1 MNAAGQTICLNMIVK
16 NEAAVIRRC
25 LDSVLPVIDR
35 WVIVDTGS
43 SDGTQDI
50 IREHLQNMP
59 GELHERPWRDFAA
72 NRTEALELARGKG
85 NYTLI
90 IDADDEVSVET
101 DAMPELT
108 ADSYTLEIADSGVVY
123 RRPQILKNALPFRYE
138 GVLHEYVTC
147 AGAGEAAH
155 LEAIRMLRNH
165 DGARRRDPEIF
176 RRDAALLEDALK
188 TETSP
193 FLIARYRF
201 YLAQS
206 YHDCG
211 EHELALANDLIRAE
225 LGFWDEE
232 IFMSLYRAARTMEKL
247 GRPAAEVIAAYLR
260 AADSNP
266 RRAEALHGAAKF
278 CRLQERYE
286 EGFQIAGRGLG
297 ILLPPGALFVEP
309 WIYDF
314 GLLDEF
320 AINAFW
326 CGHYKES
333 LVACLKILETGKLVG
348 TEDVRRIAAN
358 ARFAFAKL

>member
-43 SDGTQDI
+43 SDGTQGI
-50 IREHLQNMP
+50 IREHLRNTP

-72 NRTEALELARGKG
+72 NRTEALALARGQA

-90 IDADDEVSVET
+90 IDADDELAAE
-101 DAMPELT
+101 AGAIPELT
-108 ADSYTLEIADSGVVY
+108 ADSYTLEIADSGIVY
-123 RRPQILKNALPFRYE
+123 RRPQIVKNSLPFRYE

-147 AGAGEAAH
+147 AGAGDSAH

-165 DGARRRDPEIF
+165 DGARRRDPETY
-176 RRDAALLEDALK
+176 RRDAALLETALR

-211 EHELALANDLIRAE
+211 EDERSLENDLIRAG

-232 IFMSLYRAARTMEKL
+232 IFMSLYRAAQTMERL
-247 GRPAAEVIAAYLR
+247 GRPAAAVIAAYLR

-278 CRLQERYE
+278 CRLQGRFE
-286 EGFQIAGRGLG
+286 EGFRAAGRGLD

-309 WIYDF
+309 WIYES

-320 AINAFW
+320 AVNAYW
-326 CGHYKES
+326 SGHYKES
-333 LVACLKILETGKLVG
+333 LVACLKILETGKPLG
-348 TEDVRRIAAN
+348 DDIRRIAAN
-358 ARFAFAKL
+358 ARFALGKM

>member
-43 SDGTQDI
+43 SDGTQGI
-50 IREHLQNMP
+50 IREHLQAVP
-59 GELHERPWRDFAA
+59 GELYERPWRDFAA
-72 NRTEALELARGKG
+72 NRTEALALARGKG
-85 NYTLI
+85 HYTLI
-90 IDADDEVSVET
+90 IDADDELAVET
-101 DAMPELT
+101 DTIPELT
-108 ADSYTLEIADSGVVY
+108 ADSYTLEIADSGIVY
-123 RRPQILKNALPFRYE
+123 RRPQLVKNSLPFRYE
-138 GVLHEYVTC
+138 GVLHEFVTC
-147 AGAGEAAH
+147 PGAGDPAH
-155 LEAIRMLRNH
+155 LEAIRMVRNH

-176 RRDAALLEDALK
+176 RRDAALLEAVLE

-211 EHELALANDLIRAE
+211 EHERALENDLIRAG

-232 IFMSLYRAARTMEKL
+232 VFISLYRAAQTMERL
-247 GRPAAEVIAAYLR
+247 GRPEEKIIAAYLR
-260 AADSNP
+260 AADANP

-278 CRLQERYE
+278 CRLRERFE
-286 EGFQIAGRGLG
+286 EGFQIASRGLG

-309 WIYDF
+309 WIYEI

-320 AINAFW
+320 AVNAYW
-326 CGHYKES
+326 SGHYKDC
-333 LVACLKILETGKLVG
+333 LVACLKILETGKPVG
-348 TEDVRRIAAN
+348 EEIRRIAAN
-358 ARFAFAKL
+358 ARFALGKM

>member
-43 SDGTQDI
+43 SDGTQEI
-50 IREHLQNMP
+50 IREYLQNKP
-59 GELHERPWRDFAA
+59 GELYERPWRDFAA
-72 NRTEALELARGKG
+72 NRTEALALARGKG

-90 IDADDEVSVET
+90 IDADDELAVET
-101 DAMPELT
+101 DTIPELT
-108 ADSYTLEIADSGVVY
+108 ADSYTLEIADSGIIY
-123 RRPQILKNALPFRYE
+123 RRPQIVKNALPFRYE

-176 RRDAALLEDALK
+176 RRDAALLEAALK

-211 EHELALANDLIRAE
+211 EQELALANDLIRAE

-232 IFMSLYRAARTMEKL
+232 IFISLYRAARTMERL

-260 AADSNP
+260 AADANP

-278 CRLQERYE
+278 CRLQERFE
-286 EGFQIAGRGLG
+286 EGFQAARRGLD

-309 WIYDF
+309 WIYET

-320 AINAFW
+320 AVNAYW
-326 CGHYKES
+326 SGHYKES
-333 LVACLKILETGKLVG
+333 LEACLKILETGKPVG
-348 TEDVRRIAAN
+348 DEIRRIAAN
-358 ARFAFAKL
+358 ARFALAKM